1 MDLLALRMARLLKT
15 PPFVG
20 TKDGIVVYKRG
31 SNYYVRTKSTLSGKR
46 VKKSAAFKNTMASAR
61 LLGNASKIA
70 SKIYQQLPK
79 KQFKQFRKLTGIAMK
94 NLKAGLTEEETLRKM
109 GFQS

>member
-1 MDLLALRMARLLKT
+1 MARLLKT

-20 TKDGIVVYKRG
+20 TKDGIVVYKRWG
-31 SNYYVRTKSTLSGKR
+31 KYYVRTKSTLKGKT
-46 VKKSAAFKNTMASAR
+46 VKNSSAFKKTMESAGLFGKAST
-61 LLGNASKIA
+61 IA

-94 NLKAGLTEEETLRKM
+94 NLKAGLTEEETLKKM